1 MDARSIRDFQSL
13 AASMRRS
20 VDTIGGMKFVIAQM
34 QHETNTFSPIPTP
47 WEAFG
52 NGGPLVGREAFES
65 VSGTNVPM
73 AAFLG
78 LAKKEGAEV
87 VTPVAAWA
95 NPSGPVDGGAYDRI
109 CTLICDAV
117 RQGCDAVF
125 LDLHGAMVVE
135 GRTDDGEGT
144 LLERIRAIAPNV
156 PIAVS
161 LDLHAN
167 VTDSMVRNC
176 NVIAGYKTY
185 PHVDQYAAGEL
196 AGSILLRSLK
206 GEIEPV
212 MEWGNRPLLAHT
224 LRQNT
229 SEGAMRDFVE
239 AARAA
244 EGQDGVLAATALGG
258 FQQADIR
265 DAGISAIV
273 VAHGDRAAARA
284 ACDAILDT
292 AWKRKEDFI
301 YRGRPL
307 DQALAEARR
316 MGDESGGP
324 VLLLDHAD
332 NCASGATQDSMYV
345 LAAAL
350 RMGLSGIGVG
360 PVRDPQAVRA
370 MVEAGVGN
378 RVTLRVGGKVDM
390 PAIGRKGEPMLLTG
404 VVRNIT
410 DGEYTITGPQFTGMR
425 CYMGRTAVLD
435 TGAAQIVVTER
446 NQEPWDRGVF
456 ESVGIRPEKQRYLLL
471 KSRMYYR
478 PVFLPIA
485 KGAVLCDGVGVASS
499 DWTQFTYRKI
509 RRPIYPLDEA

>member
-1 MDARSIRDFQSL
+1 
-13 AASMRRS
+13 
-20 VDTIGGMKFVIAQM
+20 MKFVIAQM

-52 NGGPLVGREAFES
+52 NGGPLVGRDALEAVE
-65 VSGTNVPM
+65 GTAVPM
-73 AAFLG
+73 AAFLD
-78 LAKKEGAEV
+78 LARKEGAEV
-87 VTPVAAWA
+87 VTPIAAWA
-95 NPSGPVDGGAYDRI
+95 NPSGPVDAGAYDRI
-109 CTLICDAV
+109 CGSICDAV
-117 RQGCDAVF
+117 RQGCDAIF

-135 GRTDDGEGT
+135 STDDGEGT
-144 LLERIRAIAPNV
+144 LLERIRAIAPDT

-167 VTDSMVRNC
+167 LTDAIVRNC

-185 PHVDQYAAGEL
+185 PHVDGYEAGEL
-196 AGSILLRSLK
+196 AGSILLRHLK
-206 GEIEPV
+206 GEIRAV
-212 MEWGNRPLLAHT
+212 MAWGNRPLLAHT
-224 LRQNT
+224 LRMNT
-229 SEGAMRDFVE
+229 AESPMRDFVE

-244 EGQDGVLAATALGG
+244 ERNGMLAATAFGG
-258 FQQADIR
+258 FPQADIH
-265 DAGISAIV
+265 DAGISAVV
-273 VAHGDRAAARA
+273 VADGDRAAAQA
-284 ACDAILDT
+284 ACESILDA

-307 DQALAEARR
+307 EEALVEAKR

-332 NCASGATQDSMYV
+332 NCASGATQDTMEV

-350 RMGLSGIGVG
+350 RMGLSGIGVA
-360 PVRDPQAVRA
+360 PVRDPEAVAR
-370 MVEAGVGN
+370 MVEAGIGN
-378 RVTLRVGGKVDM
+378 RVTLQVGGKVDM
-390 PAIGRKGEPMLLTG
+390 PAIGRKGEPLQLSG

-410 DGEYTITGPQFTGMR
+410 DGEYTITGPQFTGKR

-435 TGAAQIVVTER
+435 TGRASIVVTER

-499 DWTQFTYRKI
+499 DWTQFKYRKI
-509 RRPIYPLDEA
+509 RRPIYPLDDA

>member
-1 MDARSIRDFQSL
+1 
-13 AASMRRS
+13 
-20 VDTIGGMKFVIAQM
+20 MKFVIAQM
-34 QHETNTFSPIPTP
+34 QHETNTFSPVPTP

-52 NGGPLVGREAFES
+52 NNGPLIGRDAFDAMA
-65 VSGTNVPM
+65 GTRLPM
-73 AAFLG
+73 AAFLD
-78 LAKKEGAEV
+78 LARKEGAEV
-87 VTPVAAWA
+87 VTPIAAWA
-95 NPSGPVDGGAYDRI
+95 NPSGPVDGAAYDRI
-109 CTLICDAV
+109 CALICDAV

-125 LDLHGAMVVE
+125 LDLHGAMVVD

-144 LLERIRAIAPNV
+144 LLQRIRAIAPDT

-167 VTDSMVRNC
+167 LSERMVRNC

-185 PHVDQYAAGEL
+185 PHVDQYEAGEL
-196 AGSILLRSLK
+196 AGSILLRYLE

-212 MEWGNRPLLAHT
+212 MAWGNRPLLAHT

-229 SEGAMRDFVE
+229 AEGAMRDFVD

-244 EGQDGVLAATALGG
+244 ERRGLLAATAFGG
-258 FQQADIR
+258 FQLADIH
-265 DAGISAIV
+265 DAGISAVV
-273 VAHGDRAAARA
+273 VADRAAAPE

-292 AWKRKEDFI
+292 AWQQKEDFI

-307 DQALAEARR
+307 EQALLEAKRL
-316 MGDESGGP
+316 GEQNGGP

-332 NCASGATQDSMYV
+332 NCASGATQDSMHI
-345 LAAAL
+345 LEAAL
-350 RMGLSGIGVG
+350 SHGLSGIAMG
-360 PVRDPQAVRA
+360 PVRDPEAVA
-370 MVEAGVGN
+370 GMVEAGIGN
-378 RVTLRVGGKVDM
+378 AVTLLVGGKVDM
-390 PAIGRKGEPMLLTG
+390 PAIGRKGEPMQLSG
-404 VVRNIT
+404 VVRNIS

-435 TGAAQIVVTER
+435 TGRAQIVVTER

-456 ESVGIRPEKQRYLLL
+456 ESVGIQPEKQRYLLL

-509 RRPIYPLDEA
+509 RRPIYPLDSAAVDKT